1 MIGTPSFESPLTYIG
16 VLLVTI
22 GVYLTLSGFGILKIE
37 KYSSPEGVK
46 SWGSGLLLILMGF
59 AAIFI
64 LPAYV
69 ETSAASK
76 EQEVSILGCQNN
88 PNSGIVKSG
97 TSIILVWGWSTDDEV
112 KRDEIISISS
122 FVLELDGQAKDV
134 GKAQQILKSTNSVF
148 WRLSIGDL
156 PPGIHEVRLTRI
168 FAREFS
174 DSDGTFPAGRQET
187 EICELTIQ

>member
-1 MIGTPSFESPLTYIG
+1 MFGTPSFDSPLTYFG
-16 VLLVTI
+16 VLLITI

-46 SWGSGLLLILMGF
+46 SWGSGLFLILMGF

-64 LPAYV
+64 LPPYFEAGN
-69 ETSAASK
+69 TAN
-76 EQEVSILGCQNN
+76 EQEVSILGCQND
-88 PNSGIVKSG
+88 PNTGIIKSD
-97 TSIILVWGWSTDDEV
+97 IPIVLVWGWSTDDEV

-122 FVLELDGQAKDV
+122 FVLQVDGQAKDV
-134 GKAQQILKSTNSVF
+134 SQAQQILRSTNHVF
-148 WRLSIGDL
+148 WRLPIGAL
-156 PPGIHEVRLTRI
+156 PPGMHEVQLTRI
-168 FAREFS
+168 FAKEFT